1 MRYSRNNRMY
11 NNYDYLYSRPN
22 VSMFSNVVG
31 IEVPVSDFENNFD
44 DDSDYP
50 KSIVFE
56 AGGILHNLVYTPARI
71 NRNANGKTKRRGTF
85 TLDGERGFENL
96 REVLSERNFINGK
109 AIYEIGYINIKAING
124 NPVVGQGYT
133 NQFFNQNPYTQNFNH
148 NAYMTLNNQ
157 NIYANNPINS
167 NNSRNINRVPRT
179 RKSPKKA
186 AIPLIIFGIILLGVM
201 AYFIIFGNKYNSYE
215 VKGSKGEIVTLSDF
229 SDNGDTYTDAYG
241 IYLDD
246 NKYTIY
252 YISVEDVNLSDVK
265 EVINLELIVGD
276 EENIADKDYKHEDV
290 VKCQEIQE
298 IKIDNKTYYSL
309 EDYQNKRKSG
319 NNMVVMIT
327 GIIGGVIL
335 NGAVVVLIKRK

>member
-1 MRYSRNNRMY
+1 MY

-31 IEVPVSDFENNFD
+31 IEVPVSDFENDFD
-44 DDSDYP
+44 DD
-50 KSIVFE
+50 
-56 AGGILHNLVYTPARI
+56 
-71 NRNANGKTKRRGTF
+71 
-85 TLDGERGFENL
+85 
-96 REVLSERNFINGK
+96 
-109 AIYEIGYINIKAING
+109 
-124 NPVVGQGYT
+124 
-133 NQFFNQNPYTQNFNH
+133 
-148 NAYMTLNNQ
+148 
-157 NIYANNPINS
+157 
-167 NNSRNINRVPRT
+167 
-179 RKSPKKA
+179 
-186 AIPLIIFGIILLGVM
+186 
-201 AYFIIFGNKYNSYE
+201 
-215 VKGSKGEIVTLSDF
+215 
-229 SDNGDTYTDAYG
+229 
-241 IYLDD
+241 
-246 NKYTIY
+246 KYTIY